1 MRKVLKMK
9 NLFLFLSIV
18 VLTSG
23 CASFDARRLENSVK
37 KYANVVEK
45 VCTAAEI
52 FDAAGV
58 EFPGVEQCRKTMKA
72 IDVIKDRADALAITE
87 ALGCIDSYV
96 IESPDFVMCVAKA
109 QDWQKIAKRISK
121 KM

>member
-1 MRKVLKMK
+1 MK

-18 VLTSG
+18 VLISG

-52 FDAAGV
+52 FDAAGID
-58 EFPGVEQCRKTMKA
+58 FPGVEQCKKTMNT
-72 IDVIKDRADALAITE
+72 IDVIRDRADALAITE
-87 ALGCIDSYV
+87 AIGCLDSHV
-96 IESPDFVMCVAKA
+96 IESPDFVMCVVKA
-109 QDWQKIAKRISK
+109 QDWPKIAERISN